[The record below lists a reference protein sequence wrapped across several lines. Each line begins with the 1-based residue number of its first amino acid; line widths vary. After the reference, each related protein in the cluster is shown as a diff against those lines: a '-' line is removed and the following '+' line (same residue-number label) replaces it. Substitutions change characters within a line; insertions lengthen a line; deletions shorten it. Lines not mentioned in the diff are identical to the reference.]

1 MKNFEKQRIYE
12 SVLLMKEKM
21 EKEKSSLGDTVSLSA
36 YRFLTKET
44 EEGTVWTKALQTA
57 LLEHARVIIEPSE
70 EIYFLDDTVW
80 IPSDRQIEA
89 TGAVIRLC
97 KDCDVLMLRNEHTQ
111 DGTYAPINRSKQDKN
126 ISIHGGRWEESRTK
140 RAGYGH
146 SGRYAPV
153 SDDDENREFYGVSTY
168 MLFNNMENLSLCNMT
183 FAHTAGFAVQIGD
196 IQNVV
201 MENIS
206 FVSCYADGLH
216 VNGGSRNLFI
226 SNISGEVGDD
236 LVALNAYDWRN
247 SSVNFGEIRNAVC
260 EHLFLSK
267 SSRYKA
273 IRIEPGVY
281 RYTDGSTVDCGIFD
295 TIVRDV
301 HGIRTFKLYLQ
312 TPPYLLGES
321 PEWGEPGSINDLFF
335 EDIDI
340 DLVAPIDNFGPY
352 KAQDPLLGNFAA
364 FELGAKIGCISF
376 ENIRLTLHRE
386 EWKYSYL
393 VCIGPKSSCVGGKEC
408 FDPYLSSHAK
418 NLIFKDISVNGEP
431 VKDIRPLIRE
441 IEFNDVNK
449 DGFST
454 AKGTVET
461 ILHSIETQ

>member
-12 SVLLMKEKM
+12 SVLRMKEKVK
-21 EKEKSSLGDTVSLSA
+21 EEKSVFCDAVSLSA
-36 YRFLTKET
+36 YRSFTKEA
-44 EEGTVWTKALQTA
+44 EEGTIWTKALQTA
-57 LLEHARVIIEPSE
+57 LLEHERVIIEPSE
-70 EIYFLDDTVW
+70 EIYFLDDTVCV
-80 IPSDRQIEA
+80 PSGRQIEA

-97 KDCDVLMLRNEHTQ
+97 KDCDVLMLRNEHTK
-111 DGTYAPINRSKQDKN
+111 DGTYAPIDRSEQDRN

-146 SGRYAPV
+146 SGRYAPA
-153 SDDDENREFYGVSTY
+153 SDDDENREFYGVSTC
-168 MLFNNMENLSLCNMT
+168 MLFNNMENLSLCDMT

-295 TIVRDV
+295 TVVRDV

-321 PEWGEPGSINDLFF
+321 PEWGQVGSINDLFF

-364 FELGAKIGCISF
+364 FELGAEIGCISF

-386 EWKYSYL
+386 EWKYAYL

-408 FDPYLSSHAK
+408 FDPYLSSYAK
-418 NLIFKDISVNGEP
+418 NLIFKDITVNGES

-461 ILHSIETQ
+461 ILYSIETQ